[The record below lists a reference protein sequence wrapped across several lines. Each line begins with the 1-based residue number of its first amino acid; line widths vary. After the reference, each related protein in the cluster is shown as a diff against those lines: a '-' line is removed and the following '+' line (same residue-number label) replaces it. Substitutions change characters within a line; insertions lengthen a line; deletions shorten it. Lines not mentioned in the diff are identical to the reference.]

1 MGDYL
6 NPFSPD
12 KDSSDTGLTVAQI
25 KAIVREMIAEL
36 GLQNYATKTELK
48 KVSNKQVNVD
58 LQNYATK
65 AYVTSVLAD
74 YSAPDLTT
82 YATKAYVATAVANLT
97 APDLT
102 PYATITSVSSQLS
115 DAIDECKAYTE
126 EKYDDA
132 VDAATDLVTAL
143 AEDLEEYAKKTE
155 LPDVTGYLKGTYN
168 PSTMILTLD
177 LT

>member
-1 MGDYL
+1 M
-6 NPFSPD
+6 
-12 KDSSDTGLTVAQI
+12 
-25 KAIVREMIAEL
+25 
-36 GLQNYATKTELK
+36 
-48 KVSNKQVNVD
+48 
-58 LQNYATK
+58 
-65 AYVTSVLAD
+65 
-74 YSAPDLTT
+74 
-82 YATKAYVATAVANLT
+82 ANLT